1 MCIRERSGLWGRCW
15 QRGKGRGGGGRTDNE
30 RLRRENGTHIQG
42 MHAKMRRLCACR
54 QNGIAVE
61 QVDRF
66 FRKNTV
72 VHFQRSTEMGGVQGF
87 TASLPYFQHCTNL
100 CVCACVCVCVYVFV
114 CVNLTARSHDTKQ
127 TFTTH
132 STWHLSHTQ
141 RDMYH
146 NTTLM
151 TNNIAFKLISIT
163 VIANNTSNTAINTN
177 KSYSIH
183 TTNFQCKTTHI
194 WYTLHSR

>member
-114 CVNLTARSHDTKQ
+114 CEFD
-127 TFTTH
+127 
-132 STWHLSHTQ
+132 STES
-141 RDMYH
+141 
-146 NTTLM
+146 
-151 TNNIAFKLISIT
+151 
-163 VIANNTSNTAINTN
+163 
-177 KSYSIH
+177 
-183 TTNFQCKTTHI
+183 
-194 WYTLHSR
+194 